1 MAAPSLALIPSA
13 YKVGK
18 VASVKPINGKGDFT
32 FTRNSEA
39 TRINENGII
48 ETMGVDVPRIDH
60 TDGGC
65 PSLLLEPASTNLQSY
80 SQVFSGYSGSNKVIT
95 DNVTISPDGTVTG
108 AILSDDNSGGV
119 DVVQIFDN
127 VTVDVSS
134 IYTWS
139 IFAKKKDLDF
149 ISLRLNAF
157 STPSNANSYFDLNLG
172 TVVSEGNGQ
181 TATIE
186 NYGNGWYRCS
196 ITFTTDAVDTS
207 GTLVVRLSDN
217 GTNTT
222 VDLDNTSNIYIWGWQ
237 FEKLPYAT
245 SYIPTNGTAV
255 TRGAEV
261 CNGAGDVNTFNSVE
275 GVLYAEVAALSNDLS
290 YRILSLS
297 DGTSNERVYMQYTN
311 ASNTIAVVVK
321 EDGNTQANM
330 SYVLSDEVAFSKIA
344 IKWKVNDFALWVNGS
359 ERATDTSGD
368 TPIGL
373 NSLQFDDGNSGN
385 NFYGKTKQLQVFKT
399 ALTDA
404 ELIALTSWSS
414 FTEMATVLKYS
425 IQ

>member
-1 MAAPSLALIPSA
+1 MEASLNL
-13 YKVGK
+13 G
-18 VASVKPINGKGDFT
+18 NGNWATKEDSLLSYSDENGNFRPLPFDFT
-32 FTRNSEA
+32 RGSTA
-39 TRINENGII
+39 TVINKAGLMETVDSGIA
-48 ETMGVDVPRIDH
+48 RIDFQG
-60 TDGGC
+60 TADG
-65 PSLLLEPASTNLQSY
+65 SLLLEPASTNLQSY

-119 DVVQIFDN
+119 NVVQIFDN

-222 VDLDNTSNIYIWGWQ
+222 VDLDNTSNIYIWGSQ

-245 SYIPTNGTAV
+245 SYILTNGESGGV
-255 TRGAEV
+255 TRAAEV
-261 CNGAGDVNTFNSVE
+261 CDGAGDVTTFNSAE
-275 GVLYAEVAALSNDLS
+275 GVLYVEINPLDTGLFKGIGIGQVTGDSLWIYATLDNKISAQI
-290 YRILSLS
+290 RIGGATQFYLI
-297 DGTSNERVYMQYTN
+297 
-311 ASNTIAVVVK
+311 SNTI
-321 EDGNTQANM
+321 
-330 SYVLSDEVAFSKIA
+330 LSGFNKVAF
-344 IKWKVNDFALWVNGS
+344 KWSANDFSLWVNGNEEDS
-359 ERATDTSGD
+359 SSVGNLLPANT
-368 TPIGL
+368 L
-373 NSLQFDDGNSGN
+373 QSLQFKVPGASN

-404 ELIALTSWSS
+404 ELQTLT
-414 FTEMATVLKYS
+414 TL
-425 IQ
+425 

>member
-18 VASVKPINGKGDFT
+18 VASVKPMNGKGDFT

-65 PSLLLEPASTNLQSY
+65 PSLLLEPASTNLITY

-157 STPSNANSYFDLNLG
+157 STPSNDNSYFDLNLG

-217 GTNTT
+217 GTNTI
-222 VDLDNTSNIYIWGWQ
+222 VDLDNTSNIYIWGAQ
-237 FEKLPYAT
+237 LEQNSYAT

-255 TRGAEV
+255 TRGKTAIVSEDLNSSGV
-261 CNGAGDVNTFNSVE
+261 INSTEGTYYINMKFPLSTSRIASTGGFVLGSTASFPSSQSLEIAMDADGSFRVGKRDGSFSQIYDTVGDA
-275 GVLYAEVAALSNDLS
+275 YHRVAFKWD
-290 YRILSLS
+290 SLS
-297 DGTSNERVYMQYTN
+297 VKLFVGGFLVYTGSYTTTPFKYLYSDNGDGSKF
-311 ASNTIAVVVK
+311 IK
-321 EDGNTQANM
+321 E
-330 SYVLSDEVAFSKIA
+330 
-344 IKWKVNDFALWVNGS
+344 IKL
-359 ERATDTSGD
+359 
-368 TPIGL
+368 
-373 NSLQFDDGNSGN
+373 
-385 NFYGKTKQLQVFKT
+385 FKT

-414 FTEMATVLKYS
+414 FTEMATALKYS